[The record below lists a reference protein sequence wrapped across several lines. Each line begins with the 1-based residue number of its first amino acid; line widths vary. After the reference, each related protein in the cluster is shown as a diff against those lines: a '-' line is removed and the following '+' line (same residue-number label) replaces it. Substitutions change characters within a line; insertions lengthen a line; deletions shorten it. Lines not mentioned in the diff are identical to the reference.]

1 MSSATKF
8 VVSDPFIADSSPLIL
23 LARIGKIDLLPALAG
38 KVFVPESVLLELRA
52 GSHRDS
58 AASVVEQAPGIE
70 IVPDLPIPATV
81 HAWDLDPGESQVL
94 AHALARQG
102 SWAVLDDRAGR
113 RCAASL
119 GIATIGSLGTVL
131 RARKV
136 GLIPLAR
143 PLVEALRAQGLFLGD
158 GILNAALAEVGE

>member
-1 MSSATKF
+1 MA
-8 VVSDPFIADSSPLIL
+8 DPFIADSSPLIL
-23 LARIGKIDLLPALAG
+23 LARIGKVDLLPALAG
-38 KVFVPESVLLELRA
+38 KVFVPESVLFELRA
-52 GSHRDS
+52 GSHRDG
-58 AASVVEQAPGIE
+58 AASIVEKVPGIE
-70 IVPDLPIPATV
+70 VVPDLPIPAALQ
-81 HAWDLDPGESQVL
+81 AWDLDPGESQVL
-94 AHALARQG
+94 AHALTRLG

-136 GLIPLAR
+136 GLIPQAR

-158 GILNAALAEVGE
+158 DLLNAALAEVGE